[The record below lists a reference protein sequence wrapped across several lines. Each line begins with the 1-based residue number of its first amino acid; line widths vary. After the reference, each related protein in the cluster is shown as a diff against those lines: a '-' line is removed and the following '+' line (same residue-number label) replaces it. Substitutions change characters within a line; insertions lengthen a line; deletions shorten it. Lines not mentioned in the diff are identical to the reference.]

1 MKMVCF
7 PFWHLH
13 VLSLL
18 LQGLK
23 LALRADG
30 WKELA
35 LTRLRSRFNCDHGH
49 ASFSGVP
56 FLKWK
61 LIWCFSGVM
70 FKLML
75 CHLQT
80 PLGLSDEGRLIL
92 TSLLLVAVCPVHL
105 FATQQDIWHS
115 LLTQHIP
122 GFVKRFHKKK
132 KKKGRERERFLED
145 FQGYTYFNINIL
157 SLLILTSVLG
167 IAMGYL
173 NAHLTCTQDS
183 HPCKD
188 SKNFTIGD
196 KYSRTFLV
204 AHW

>member
-1 MKMVCF
+1 MNIVCF

-18 LQGLK
+18 LQDLK

-75 CHLQT
+75 CHLPR
-80 PLGLSDEGRLIL
+80 PLGLSDEGHLIL
-92 TSLLLVAVCPVHL
+92 TSWLLVLVCPVHL

-122 GFVKRFHKKK
+122 GFVKRF
-132 KKKGRERERFLED
+132 LED
-145 FQGYTYFNINIL
+145 FQGYTYFNVNVL
-157 SLLILTSVLG
+157 RMLILTSVLG

-188 SKNFTIGD
+188 AKNFTIGD
-196 KYSRTFLV
+196 KYARTFLV